1 MSANPEFPAD
11 TEGWQHGELELWQA
25 GEEAEARYRA
35 LYIQQLERVWEVWDR
50 SLKSK
55 EDRTSIVSTMVIR
68 WRLTIREAR
77 ERLRYAELFHSQAIR
92 EAGRAG
98 ELDRQHLKIIHETLR
113 IAPAVERGRVEASLL
128 ENVQFDEGEF
138 KNIAQRIL
146 FHLNQDGKAPD
157 DRELRAPKREFR
169 FERKLDGSM
178 VFWGMLDQEYGAKIA
193 AMLSA
198 LAKPTSGTDPRTTAE
213 RQGDA
218 FAEIIELASRSEGLP
233 EQGGE
238 RPHLTL
244 SMSFQDFMDNTGVAK
259 VEGGGVMSAAEARR
273 IACDSTVMRLV
284 LGAGKEI
291 LDVGRQQRTAPKG
304 IRKALIE
311 RDGACAFPGC
321 QTEPAR
327 CHAHHVVEW
336 ANGGPTS
343 LDNMVLLCGAHHR
356 LIHHSRWTVK
366 MVDQRPV
373 FSDGL
378 GETA

>member
-1 MSANPEFPAD
+1 
-11 TEGWQHGELELWQA
+11 
-25 GEEAEARYRA
+25 
-35 LYIQQLERVWEVWDR
+35 
-50 SLKSK
+50 
-55 EDRTSIVSTMVIR
+55 MVLH

-77 ERLRYAELFHSQAIR
+77 ERLRYAELFHSEALR

-113 IAPAVERGRVEASLL
+113 TAPAVERDRVEASLL

-193 AMLSA
+193 AMVSA
-198 LAKPTSGTDPRTTAE
+198 LAKPTSGKDPRTTAE

-244 SMSFQDFMDNTGVAK
+244 SMSFKDFMDNTGVAK

-273 IACDSTVMRLV
+273 IACDSTVMRMV
-284 LGAGKEI
+284 LGANEEI
-291 LDVGRQQRTAPKG
+291 LNVGRQQRTAPKG

-311 RDGACAFPGC
+311 RDGTCAFPGC
-321 QTEPAR
+321 ATEPAR

-343 LDNMVLLCGAHHR
+343 LDNMVLLCGSHHR
-356 LIHHSRWTVK
+356 LIHHSRWTVT

-378 GETA
+378 GETG